1 MDGSTSGAL
10 AVFKALGDDSRLK
23 IAAMLMRGEA
33 YVELI
38 ASRLGLT
45 SATVSHHL
53 KKLEEAGLV
62 ECRRTQFY
70 MIYSLVPDA
79 LSATLAELVAD
90 AAPETDGDAA
100 YRDAVINAF
109 MPFGRLTHLPSQ
121 KKKREIVLRR
131 IASELE
137 EKASY
142 TEEEINEHI
151 RKYHD
156 DYCLIR
162 REMISFGLL
171 TREHESGVEL
181 YHKADG

>member
-1 MDGSTSGAL
+1 MDETSGAL
-10 AVFKALGDDSRLK
+10 AVFKALGDSSRLR
-23 IAAMLMRGEA
+23 IVGMLMRGEA

-70 MIYSLVPDA
+70 MIYSLIPDA

-90 AAPETDGDAA
+90 AAPPVDNDAS

-109 MPFGRLTHLPSQ
+109 MPFGKLTHLPSQ
-121 KKKREIVLRR
+121 NKKREVVLRHML
-131 IASELE
+131 SELE
-137 EKASY
+137 KKDPY

-151 RKYHD
+151 KKYYD
-156 DYCLIR
+156 DYCCVR

-171 TREHESGVEL
+171 RREHESGVEL
-181 YHKADG
+181 YHRTDA

>member
-1 MDGSTSGAL
+1 MDRTSGAL
-10 AVFKALGDDSRLK
+10 DVFKALGDSSRLK
-23 IAAMLMRGEA
+23 IVGMLTRGES

-62 ECRRTQFY
+62 ECHRTQFY
-70 MIYSLVPDA
+70 MIYSLVPGA

-90 AAPETDGDAA
+90 AAPPVDDDAA
-100 YRDAVINAF
+100 YRDGVINTF
-109 MPFGRLTHLPSQ
+109 MPFGKLTHLPSQ
-121 KKKREIVLRR
+121 NKKREVVLRR
-131 IASELE
+131 IISELE
-137 EKASY
+137 DKDAY
-142 TEEEINEHI
+142 TELEINEHI
-151 RKYHD
+151 KKYYD

-171 TREHESGVEL
+171 AREHESGAEL
-181 YHKADG
+181 YHKTDG